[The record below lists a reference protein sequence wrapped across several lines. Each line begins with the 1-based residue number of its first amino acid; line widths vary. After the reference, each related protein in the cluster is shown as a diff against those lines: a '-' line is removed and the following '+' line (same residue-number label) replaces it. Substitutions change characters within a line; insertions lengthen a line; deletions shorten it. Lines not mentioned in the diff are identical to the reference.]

1 MLSTVLAFLSSLYPM
16 IEASDFAAPTP
27 IIIAIILI
35 VVGLLIVRFVIKTAL
50 TVMKIGILVA
60 IGVATYVGLTFVMDA
75 LGS

>member
-1 MLSTVLAFLSSLYPM
+1 MLSSMLTFLASLYPM

-27 IIIAIILI
+27 IIIAIVLI
-35 VVGLLIVRFVIKTAL
+35 VVGLLILRFIIKTAV